1 MIRKFEQEAI
11 VNQIMVGVEERL
23 DKEIEKAKKKKGYKN
38 LAKQKDNLYKMDQ
51 VIKRMQEERSQMC
64 SQLND
69 TIKEFNNSLDVE
81 HISISTIVYNNDAHN
96 EVSWLKSMHQ
106 MRWQIA
112 DKLSVA
118 LLDSRDKRLIKDV
131 IAQIINEVSL

>member
-131 IAQIINEVSL
+131 IAQIIKEVSL

>member
-38 LAKQKDNLYKMDQ
+38 LAKQKDNLYKMDK
-51 VIKRMQEERSQMC
+51 VISRMQEERNQMC

-106 MRWQIA
+106 MRWEIA

>member
-81 HISISTIVYNNDAHN
+81 HISISTIVYNNDTHN

-106 MRWQIA
+106 MRWEIA

-131 IAQIINEVSL
+131 IAQIIKEVSL

>member
-106 MRWQIA
+106 MRWEIA

>member
-81 HISISTIVYNNDAHN
+81 HISISTIV
-96 EVSWLKSMHQ
+96 
-106 MRWQIA
+106 
-112 DKLSVA
+112 
-118 LLDSRDKRLIKDV
+118 
-131 IAQIINEVSL
+131 

>member
-106 MRWQIA
+106 MRWEIA

-131 IAQIINEVSL
+131 IAQIISEVSL

>member
-38 LAKQKDNLYKMDQ
+38 LAKQKDNLYKMDK
-51 VIKRMQEERSQMC
+51 VIERMQEERSQMC

-106 MRWQIA
+106 MRWEIA

>member
-38 LAKQKDNLYKMDQ
+38 LAKQKDNLYKMDK
-51 VIKRMQEERSQMC
+51 VIERMQEERSQMC

-106 MRWQIA
+106 MRWEIA

-131 IAQIINEVSL
+131 IAQIIKEVSL

>member
-38 LAKQKDNLYKMDQ
+38 LAKQKDNLYKMDR
-51 VIKRMQEERSQMC
+51 VIERMQEERSQMC

-69 TIKEFNNSLDVE
+69 TIREFNDSLDVE
-81 HISISTIVYNNDAHN
+81 HISISSVIYNNHAHN
-96 EVSWLKSMHQ
+96 EPSWCKSTHQ
-106 MRWQIA
+106 MKWQIA

>member
-106 MRWQIA
+106 MRWEIA

-131 IAQIINEVSL
+131 IAQIIKEVSL

>member
-51 VIKRMQEERSQMC
+51 VIKRMKEERSQMC

-106 MRWQIA
+106 MRWEIA

>member
-23 DKEIEKAKKKKGYKN
+23 DKEIEKAKKKKTYKN
-38 LAKQKDNLYKMDQ
+38 LAKQKDNLYKMDR
-51 VIKRMQEERSQMC
+51 VIERMQEERSEMC

-69 TIKEFNNSLDVE
+69 TIREFNNSLDVE
-81 HISISTIVYNNDAHN
+81 NISISSVVYNNHAHN
-96 EVSWLKSMHQ
+96 EVSWLKNIHQ
-106 MRWQIA
+106 MKYQIA

>member
-51 VIKRMQEERSQMC
+51 VIKRMKEERNQMC

-106 MRWQIA
+106 MRWEIA

-131 IAQIINEVSL
+131 IAQIIKEVSL